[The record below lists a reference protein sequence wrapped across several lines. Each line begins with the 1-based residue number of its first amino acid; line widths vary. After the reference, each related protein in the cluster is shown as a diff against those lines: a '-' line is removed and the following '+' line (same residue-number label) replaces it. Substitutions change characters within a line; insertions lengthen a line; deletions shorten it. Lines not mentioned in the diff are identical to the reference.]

1 MRIIFSFLLLIVF
14 FGSIACLQNQ
24 KLSTTTSQ
32 EEDYIRDLKLHD
44 RTFLL
49 DLVLGADRD
58 VKKKFKQPASVAID
72 SRKNI
77 YVADFGNQR
86 IQVFSNSGE
95 HIDTFGKRGRNKAN
109 ILFPRA
115 LTIDEEDILYVA
127 GNSRSINRVSVL
139 SADGRLL
146 NSFNIPFPPKKITTL
161 GDYLYFYVPTGGPAE
176 FVVCKYSK
184 KGEFLSGFEKRPSTV
199 SEKTI
204 EKFAMNFA
212 LDSDGNC
219 YFAYRFLPKVK
230 KISPE
235 GKTLMEFEY
244 QAPIKNKKKPIET
257 ITTSRSTGSGSV
269 VYGVDVVEHPLCYDI
284 AINPLGEVHLLV
296 AVDHEK
302 ESLCALLRFDE
313 EGSLLDQAPLPVR
326 CERIMID
333 RFYNI
338 YFYSANYSHLVN
350 RYRFYFPWMPKAYTK
365 LNQDLPGENGV

>member
-1 MRIIFSFLLLIVF
+1 MRKIFSFLLLIVF

-24 KLSTTTSQ
+24 KLSTQASQ
-32 EEDYIRDLKLHD
+32 EDDDIRYLELHD

-58 VKKKFKQPASVAID
+58 VKKKFKQPVSVAID

-77 YVADFGNQR
+77 YVADFDNQR

-95 HIDTFGKRGRNKAN
+95 HIYTFGERGRNKAN
-109 ILFPRA
+109 ILNPRGV
-115 LTIDEEDILYVA
+115 TIDGEDILYVA
-127 GNSRSINRVSVL
+127 GNSRSKSRVSVL
-139 SADGRLL
+139 STDGRLL
-146 NSFNIPFPPKKITTL
+146 NSFNIPFLPKRIATY
-161 GDYLYFYVPTGGPAE
+161 GDYLYFYVPLGGPGE
-176 FVVCKYSK
+176 FVVCRYSK
-184 KGEFLSGFEKRPSTV
+184 KGEFLSGFEKAPSTLSV
-199 SEKTI
+199 EAYEKDA
-204 EKFAMNFA
+204 KNFA

-244 QAPIKNKKKPIET
+244 QAPIKNKQKPIKMVTLPPRLIE
-257 ITTSRSTGSGSV
+257 GGGVYSGYSV
-269 VYGVDVVEHPLCYDI
+269 EYPLCYDI

-296 AVDHEK
+296 AVDHNK

-313 EGSLLDQAPLPVR
+313 EGSLIDRVPLPVR

-338 YFYSANYSHLVN
+338 YFYSTNYSHMVH
-350 RYRFYFPWMPKAYTK
+350 RYRFYSP
-365 LNQDLPGENGV
+365 

>member
-1 MRIIFSFLLLIVF
+1 MRKIFSFLLLIVL
-14 FGSIACLQNQ
+14 FGSNACLQNQ
-24 KLSTTTSQ
+24 KLSTTASQ

-49 DLVLGADRD
+49 DLVLGTDRD
-58 VKKKFKQPASVAID
+58 AKKKFKKPASVAVD
-72 SRKNI
+72 SQKNI

-95 HIDTFGKRGRNKAN
+95 HIDTFGRRGRNKAN
-109 ILFPRA
+109 ILSPRGV
-115 LTIDEEDILYVA
+115 TIDGEDILYVA
-127 GNSRSINRVSVL
+127 GSSRSTNRVSVL

-146 NSFNIPFPPKKITTL
+146 NSFNIPFFPKKIATY
-161 GDYLYFYVPTGGPAE
+161 GDYLYFHVPAGGPGE

-184 KGEFLSGFEKRPSTV
+184 KGEFLSGFEKPPSPF
-199 SEKTI
+199 SEDAI
-204 EKFAMNFA
+204 EKGTVNFA
-212 LDSDGNC
+212 LDSDGNS

-235 GKTLMEFEY
+235 GKTLLEFEY
-244 QAPIKNKKKPIET
+244 QAPIKNKQKPIK
-257 ITTSRSTGSGSV
+257 IVSTSRPAEGGAVFSMTSV
-269 VYGVDVVEHPLCYDI
+269 EYPLCYDI

-296 AVDHEK
+296 AVDHKK

-313 EGSLLDQAPLPVR
+313 EGSLIDRVPLPVR

-338 YFYSANYSHLVN
+338 YFISTNYSHLVT
-350 RYRFYFPWMPKAYTK
+350 RFVH
-365 LNQDLPGENGV
+365 N

>member
-1 MRIIFSFLLLIVF
+1 MRKIFSFLLLIVF
-14 FGSIACLQNQ
+14 FWSMACLPIQ
-24 KLSTTTSQ
+24 KLSTPETQ
-32 EEDYIRDLKLHD
+32 EDDDIRYLELHD
-44 RTFLL
+44 RTFLS

-58 VKKKFKQPASVAID
+58 VKKKLKQPASVAID
-72 SRKNI
+72 SQKNI

-86 IQVFSNSGE
+86 IQVFSSSGE

-109 ILFPRA
+109 ILIPRGV
-115 LTIDEEDILYVA
+115 TIDGEDILYVP
-127 GNSRSINRVSVL
+127 GNSRSINRFSVLARVSVL

-146 NSFNIPFPPKKITTL
+146 NSFNIPFLPKRIATY
-161 GDYLYFYVPTGGPAE
+161 GDYLYFYVPLGGPGE

-184 KGEFLSGFEKRPSTV
+184 KGEFLSGFEKAPSTLSV
-199 SEKTI
+199 EAYEKSA
-204 EKFAMNFA
+204 KNFA

-219 YFAYRFLPKVK
+219 YLAYRFLPKVK

-244 QAPIKNKKKPIET
+244 QAPIKNKQKPIKT
-257 ITTSRSTGSGSV
+257 VTSPPRSIEGGVVSTLTSV
-269 VYGVDVVEHPLCYDI
+269 EYPLCYDI

-296 AVDHEK
+296 AVDHKK

-313 EGSLLDQAPLPVR
+313 EGSLIDRVPLPVR

-338 YFYSANYSHLVN
+338 YFYSTNYSHLVT
-350 RYRFYFPWMPKAYTK
+350 RYRLYFP
-365 LNQDLPGENGV
+365 

>member
-1 MRIIFSFLLLIVF
+1 MNREVDMRKIFSFFLLIVF

-24 KLSTTTSQ
+24 KLSTTATQ
-32 EEDYIRDLKLHD
+32 EEDYVRDLELHD

-58 VKKKFKQPASVAID
+58 VKKKFKKPASVAVD
-72 SRKNI
+72 SQKNI
-77 YVADFGNQR
+77 YVADYDNQR

-95 HIDTFGKRGRNKAN
+95 HIDTFGKRGRNKTN
-109 ILFPRA
+109 ILSPRA
-115 LTIDEEDILYVA
+115 LTIDGEDILYVA
-127 GNSRSINRVSVL
+127 GSSRSTNRFSVISQVSVL
-139 SADGRLL
+139 STDGRLL
-146 NSFNIPFPPKKITTL
+146 NSFNIPFLPKKIATY
-161 GDYLYFYVPTGGPAE
+161 GDYLYFHVPSGGPGE

-184 KGEFLSGFEKRPSTV
+184 KGEFLSGFEKPPSQFSEEATEKGTV
-199 SEKTI
+199 
-204 EKFAMNFA
+204 NFA
-212 LDSDGNC
+212 LDSDGNS

-244 QAPIKNKKKPIET
+244 QAPIKNKQKPIK
-257 ITTSRSTGSGSV
+257 IVSTTRPTEGGVISTMTSV
-269 VYGVDVVEHPLCYDI
+269 EYPLCYDI

-296 AVDHEK
+296 AVDHKK

-313 EGSLLDQAPLPVR
+313 EGSLIDRVPLPVR

-338 YFYSANYSHLVN
+338 YFISTNYSHLVT
-350 RYRFYFPWMPKAYTK
+350 RYRF
-365 LNQDLPGENGV
+365 